1 MAKAEELR
9 QIINEYDLMDTH
21 AHINDEPLIE
31 QEEFI
36 VNLAEQNKVIINNA
50 GAMIADSLTGI
61 NQAKKYRN
69 VFAMIGYHPYY
80 ISYNPDCLT
89 NPDEIVERLESMYLE
104 NRNYVLCIGEIGLEK
119 INDEKLYNIQKE
131 TFIKLLALA
140 RKYNLAV
147 NLHVRDAHEDA
158 IKILKEHGQGLRLI
172 AHCFALGTKEAKDY
186 LDLGCFI
193 AVNGI
198 ITFEK
203 KNEDILNAIPH
214 IPMDKILIE
223 TDCPFLTPVPFR
235 GKQNMPSYVKYTF
248 KKLASI
254 YQVNEDDLKQ
264 QLKKNAISAFL
275 GN

>member
-147 NLHVRDAHEDA
+147 NLHVRDAHEDS

-186 LDLGCFI
+186 LDLGC
-193 AVNGI
+193 
-198 ITFEK
+198 
-203 KNEDILNAIPH
+203 L
-214 IPMDKILIE
+214 
-223 TDCPFLTPVPFR
+223 
-235 GKQNMPSYVKYTF
+235 
-248 KKLASI
+248 
-254 YQVNEDDLKQ
+254 
-264 QLKKNAISAFL
+264 
-275 GN
+275 